1 MTTLGN
7 IAHNVATKGL
17 RRSATHY
24 WFRIYDIVY
33 ERRLGIS
40 TGDFSPH
47 SAGVENLD
55 FYRHTPT
62 SYAEFRSLMRRV
74 PIVPDQEVFM
84 DYGSGLGRV
93 LIAAA
98 AYPFRKVIG
107 LELLESFNRTAAR
120 NIEKCRS
127 RFRCKDI
134 ELITADATEFVPPSE
149 VTTFFFYN
157 PFLEPMLRKVLHNIH
172 TAVKAQPRRIRLIFR
187 HPIVLTKVIEE
198 FPWLHKRAAYLIGD
212 YEYWVLDNLE

>member
-1 MTTLGN
+1 FSAAGCASSRTRSASPRPGSIDAAIRGATRGLMTTLGN

-24 WFRIYDIVY
+24 WFRTFDIVY

-74 PIVPDQEVFM
+74 SMTPGQEVFM

-120 NIEKCRS
+120 NI
-127 RFRCKDI
+127 
-134 ELITADATEFVPPSE
+134 
-149 VTTFFFYN
+149 
-157 PFLEPMLRKVLHNIH
+157 
-172 TAVKAQPRRIRLIFR
+172 
-187 HPIVLTKVIEE
+187 
-198 FPWLHKRAAYLIGD
+198 
-212 YEYWVLDNLE
+212 